1 MPNRQTQCHSCHR
14 YLTGAPH
21 PDVDHQ
27 GAPHGSLCTLEHHP
41 PPCAWVDESGAG
53 CAHHLQVLHE
63 PPPVS
68 EPEAVSD
75 EVALLRE
82 QMARLQAERDEER
95 RCAELLHITNS
106 NQKLQAVSNFPL
118 MTLAKLVF
126 FAPLN

>member
-1 MPNRQTQCHSCHR
+1 MPNRQTQCGSCHR
-14 YLTGAPH
+14 YLTRAPH

-41 PPCAWVDESGAG
+41 PPCAWVDENGVG

-68 EPEAVSD
+68 EPEVARD

-82 QMARLQAERDEER
+82 QMAQLQAERDEER
-95 RCAELLHITNS
+95 RRAELLHITNS
-106 NQKLQAVSNFPL
+106 NLMNTQSRLQSE
-118 MTLAKLVF
+118 
-126 FAPLN
+126 